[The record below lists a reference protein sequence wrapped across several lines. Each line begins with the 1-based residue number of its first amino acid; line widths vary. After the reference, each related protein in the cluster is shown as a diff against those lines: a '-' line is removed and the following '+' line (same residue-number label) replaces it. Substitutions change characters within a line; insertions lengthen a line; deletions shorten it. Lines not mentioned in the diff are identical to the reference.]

1 MIISLDECLL
11 SLQAGEIV
19 ALPSETV
26 YGLAGNVLLDSTVEK
41 IYQLKGRPS
50 TNPLIVHIHGL
61 EQAEGLAQTN
71 HTARVLAEH
80 FWPGPLTIILTK
92 KPCISDRISAGLPS
106 VALRAPAHPLFRE
119 VLQSLDFPL
128 AAPSANLSNST
139 SPTCPQH
146 ILDSFGEKAPK
157 VLDGGSCEIGLES
170 TVVSVMDQG
179 NIQILR
185 QGPICKEEL
194 EEVLG
199 KKIANPKGS
208 ENKQNKQSLLPAKPS
223 LSPGTGAV
231 HYAPKT
237 PLYLYDNPE
246 KLLGKKSELTENDLV
261 VVHDIEQKHN
271 FGDTMFPV
279 LCLSQDGDIEE
290 IAHNLYA
297 TLHLADK
304 QEKQTI
310 HLSKIVHNHPL
321 SGAIN
326 DRLSRAAK

>member
-1 MIISLDECLL
+1 LIISLDECLL

-26 YGLAGNVLLDSTVEK
+26 YGLAGNALLDSTLEK
-41 IYQLKGRPS
+41 IYQIKGRPS
-50 TNPLIVHIHGL
+50 TNPLIVHVHGVG
-61 EQAEGLAQTN
+61 QAEDLAVIN
-71 HTARVLAEH
+71 HTARVLTKH
-80 FWPGPLTIILTK
+80 FWPGPLTIILPK
-92 KPCISDRISAGLPS
+92 KPCIPDRISAGLPT

-157 VLDGGSCEIGLES
+157 VLEGGSCEIGLES
-170 TVVSVMDQG
+170 TVVSLVEEE

-185 QGPICKEEL
+185 QGPISKEEL

-199 KKIANPKGS
+199 QQIANPGSS
-208 ENKQNKQSLLPAKPS
+208 ENKETKQILHPAKPS
-223 LSPGTGAV
+223 LSPGTGTI

-237 PLYLYDNPE
+237 PLYLYE
-246 KLLGKKSELTENDLV
+246 SAQKLLAKKSELTENDLV
-261 VVHDIEQKHN
+261 VVHDTEQKEN
-271 FGDTMFPV
+271 FGDTVFSI
-279 LCLSQDGDIEE
+279 LILSNNGVIEE
-290 IAHNLYA
+290 IAQKLYA

-304 QEKQTI
+304 EKKHAI
-310 HLSKIVHNHPL
+310 HVAKTQQNHHL

>member
-26 YGLAGNVLLDSTVEK
+26 YGLAGNALLDSTVEK

-50 TNPLIVHIHGL
+50 TNPLIVHIQGF
-61 EQAEGLAQTN
+61 EQAEDLAECN
-71 HTARVLAEH
+71 HTARVFAEH
-80 FWPGPLTIILTK
+80 FWPGPLTIILPK
-92 KPCISDRISAGLPS
+92 KPCIPDRISAGLAS
-106 VALRAPAHPLFRE
+106 VALRAPAHPLFRK

-157 VLDGGSCEIGLES
+157 VLEGGSCEIGLES
-170 TVVSVMDQG
+170 TVLSVTDEE

-185 QGPICKEEL
+185 QGPISKEEL

-199 KKIANPKGS
+199 QQIANPVS
-208 ENKQNKQSLLPAKPS
+208 TENKQSLHPAKPS

-246 KLLGKKSELTENDLV
+246 KLLGKKSELTGNDLV
-261 VVHDIEQKHN
+261 VVHNTEQKYN
-271 FGDTMFPV
+271 FGNTMFPV

-304 QEKQTI
+304 QKKQTI

>member
-1 MIISLDECLL
+1 MIITLDECLL

-26 YGLAGNVLLDSTVEK
+26 YGLAGNALLNSTVEK
-41 IYQLKGRPS
+41 IYQLKGRPF
-50 TNPLIVHIHGL
+50 TNPLIVHVQGL
-61 EQAEGLAQTN
+61 LQAEELAEIN
-71 HTARVLAEH
+71 HTAQILAEH
-80 FWPGPLTIILTK
+80 FWPGPLTIILPK
-92 KPCISDRISAGLPS
+92 KPCIPDRISAGLPS
-106 VALRAPAHPLFRE
+106 VALRAPAHPLFRK

-157 VLDGGSCEIGLES
+157 ILEGGSCEIGLES
-170 TVVSVMDQG
+170 TVVSVTDET

-185 QGPICKEEL
+185 QGPISKEEL

-199 KKIANPKGS
+199 QQIANPGS
-208 ENKQNKQSLLPAKPS
+208 LKNKQTKQSLHLAKPS

-237 PLYLYDNPE
+237 PLYLYDNHE
-246 KLLGKKSELTENDLV
+246 KLLGKKSEFTENDLV
-261 VVHDIEQKHN
+261 VVLDTEQKQN

-279 LCLSQDGDIEE
+279 LSLSEDGNIDK

-304 QEKQTI
+304 EKKQAI
-310 HLSKIVHNHPL
+310 HLSKIVQNHPL

>member
-19 ALPSETV
+19 SLPSETV
-26 YGLAGNVLLDSTVEK
+26 YGLAGNALLDSTVEK

-50 TNPLIVHIHGL
+50 TNPLIVHVHGL
-61 EQAEGLAQTN
+61 EQAEELAEIN
-71 HTARVLAEH
+71 HTARVLAKH
-80 FWPGPLTIILTK
+80 FWPGPLTIILPK
-92 KPCISDRISAGLPS
+92 KPCIPDRISAGLPS

-157 VLDGGSCEIGLES
+157 VLEGGSCEIGLES
-170 TVVSVMDQG
+170 TVVSLVDEE

-185 QGPICKEEL
+185 QGPISKEEL
-194 EEVLG
+194 EEVLA
-199 KKIANPKGS
+199 KQIANRGS
-208 ENKQNKQSLLPAKPS
+208 TENNQTKLSLHPAKPS

-237 PLYLYDNPE
+237 PLYLYDNPK
-246 KLLGKKSELTENDLV
+246 KLLGKKSEFTENDLV
-261 VVHDIEQKHN
+261 VVHDKEQKHD
-271 FGDTMFPV
+271 FGDPMFPI
-279 LCLSQDGDIEE
+279 LALSKDGNIEE

-304 QEKQTI
+304 QKKQAI
-310 HLSKIVHNHPL
+310 HLSKIVQNHPL

>member
-26 YGLAGNVLLDSTVEK
+26 YGLAGNALLDSTVEK

-50 TNPLIVHIHGL
+50 TNPLIVHVHGL
-61 EQAEGLAQTN
+61 EQAEDLAEIN
-71 HTARVLAEH
+71 NTARILAEH
-80 FWPGPLTIILTK
+80 FWPGPLTIILPK
-92 KPCISDRISAGLPS
+92 KPCIPDRISAGLPS

-119 VLQSLDFPL
+119 ILLGLDFPL

-157 VLDGGSCEIGLES
+157 VLEGGSCEIGLES
-170 TVVSVMDQG
+170 TVVSLVDEE

-185 QGPICKEEL
+185 QGPISKEEL

-199 KKIANPKGS
+199 KQIANPGSS
-208 ENKQNKQSLLPAKPS
+208 ENKETKQSLHPAKPS

-231 HYAPKT
+231 HYAPRT

-246 KLLGKKSELTENDLV
+246 QLLGKKSELTKNDLV
-261 VVHDIEQKHN
+261 VVHDLEEKQI
-271 FGDTMFPV
+271 FGDTIFTI
-279 LCLSQDGDIEE
+279 LTLSKDRNIEE

-304 QEKQTI
+304 KKKQAI
-310 HLSKIVHNHPL
+310 HLCKIVQNHPL
-321 SGAIN
+321 SEAIN

>member
-1 MIISLDECLL
+1 LIISLDECLL

-26 YGLAGNVLLDSTVEK
+26 YGLAGNALLDSTVEK

-50 TNPLIVHIHGL
+50 TNPLIVHVHGL
-61 EQAEGLAQTN
+61 EQAENLAEIN
-71 HTARVLAEH
+71 HTARILTKH
-80 FWPGPLTIILTK
+80 FWPGPLTIILPK
-92 KPCISDRISAGLPS
+92 KPCIPDRISAGLPT

-146 ILDSFGEKAPK
+146 ILDSFGEKAPE
-157 VLDGGSCEIGLES
+157 VLEGGSCEIGLES
-170 TVVSVMDQG
+170 TVVSLVNEE
-179 NIQILR
+179 NILILR
-185 QGPICKEEL
+185 QGPISKEEL

-199 KKIANPKGS
+199 KQIANPGSS
-208 ENKQNKQSLLPAKPS
+208 ENKESLQPAKPS

-246 KLLGKKSELTENDLV
+246 KLLGKKSELTENDLM
-261 VVHDIEQKHN
+261 VVHNTEQKEN
-271 FGDTMFPV
+271 FGDTMFPI
-279 LCLSQDGDIEE
+279 LTLSEDGKIEE

-304 QEKQTI
+304 QKKQAI
-310 HLSKIVHNHPL
+310 HLSKIVQNHPL

>member
-26 YGLAGNVLLDSTVEK
+26 YGLAGNALLDSTVEK
-41 IYQLKGRPS
+41 IYQLKVRPS
-50 TNPLIVHIHGL
+50 TNPLIVHVHGL

-92 KPCISDRISAGLPS
+92 KPCIPDRISAGLPT

-119 VLQSLDFPL
+119 VLQGLDFPL

-146 ILDSFGEKAPK
+146 ILDSFGENVPK
-157 VLDGGSCEIGLES
+157 VLEGGSCEIGLES
-170 TVVSVMDQG
+170 TVLSVTDEE

-185 QGPICKEEL
+185 QGPISKEEL

-199 KKIANPKGS
+199 QQIANPGNL
-208 ENKQNKQSLLPAKPS
+208 ENKETKQSLHPAKPS

-261 VVHDIEQKHN
+261 VVHNKEQKHN
-271 FGDTMFPV
+271 FGNSMFPI
-279 LCLSQDGDIEE
+279 LTLSEDGNIEE

-304 QEKQTI
+304 QKKQAI
-310 HLSKIVHNHPL
+310 YLSKIVQNHPL

>member
-26 YGLAGNVLLDSTVEK
+26 YGLAGNALLDSTVEK
-41 IYQLKGRPS
+41 IYQIKGRPS
-50 TNPLIVHIHGL
+50 TNPLIVHVHGL
-61 EQAEGLAQTN
+61 EQAEDLAEVN
-71 HTARVLAEH
+71 HTARILTEH
-80 FWPGPLTIILTK
+80 FWPGPLTIILPK
-92 KPCISDRISAGLPS
+92 KPCIPDRISAGLPS

-157 VLDGGSCEIGLES
+157 VLEGGSCEIGLES
-170 TVVSVMDQG
+170 TVVSLVDEE

-185 QGPICKEEL
+185 QGPISKEEL

-199 KKIANPKGS
+199 KVVAQLETF
-208 ENKQNKQSLLPAKPS
+208 ENKQSEQSLHPAKPS
-223 LSPGTGAV
+223 QSPGTGAV

-237 PLYLYDNPE
+237 PLYLYE
-246 KLLGKKSELTENDLV
+246 SAQKLLAKKSELTENDLV
-261 VVHDIEQKHN
+261 VVHDQEEKQI
-271 FGDTMFPV
+271 FGDTVFSI
-279 LCLSQDGDIEE
+279 LILSCL
-290 IAHNLYA
+290 LY
-297 TLHLADK
+297 TSPSPRD
-304 QEKQTI
+304 
-310 HLSKIVHNHPL
+310 S
-321 SGAIN
+321 
-326 DRLSRAAK
+326 

>member
-26 YGLAGNVLLDSTVEK
+26 YGLAGNALLDSTVEK

-50 TNPLIVHIHGL
+50 TNPLIVHIQGF
-61 EQAEGLAQTN
+61 EQAEDLAECN
-71 HTARVLAEH
+71 HTARVFAEH
-80 FWPGPLTIILTK
+80 FWPGPLTIILPK
-92 KPCISDRISAGLPS
+92 KPCIPDRISAGLAS
-106 VALRAPAHPLFRE
+106 VALRAPAHPLFRK

-157 VLDGGSCEIGLES
+157 VLEGGSCEIGLES
-170 TVVSVMDQG
+170 TVLSVTDEE

-185 QGPICKEEL
+185 QGPISKEEL

-199 KKIANPKGS
+199 QQIANPVS
-208 ENKQNKQSLLPAKPS
+208 TENKQSLHPAKPS

-246 KLLGKKSELTENDLV
+246 KLLGKKSELTGNDLV
-261 VVHDIEQKHN
+261 VVHNTEQKYN
-271 FGDTMFPV
+271 LGNTMFPV

-304 QEKQTI
+304 QKKQTI

>member
-26 YGLAGNVLLDSTVEK
+26 YGLAGNALLDSTVEK

-50 TNPLIVHIHGL
+50 TNPLIVHVHGL
-61 EQAEGLAQTN
+61 GQAEDLAEIN
-71 HTARVLAEH
+71 HTARILTKH
-80 FWPGPLTIILTK
+80 FWPGPLTIILPK
-92 KPCISDRISAGLPS
+92 KPCIPDRISAGLPS

-119 VLQSLDFPL
+119 VLQGLNFPL

-146 ILDSFGEKAPK
+146 ILDSFGEKAPE

-170 TVVSVMDQG
+170 TVVSLVDEE

-185 QGPICKEEL
+185 QGPISKEEL

-199 KKIANPKGS
+199 QQIANPGSS
-208 ENKQNKQSLLPAKPS
+208 ENKETKQSLHPAKPS

-246 KLLGKKSELTENDLV
+246 KLLGKKSELTEDELV
-261 VVHDIEQKHN
+261 MVHNKEQKEN
-271 FGDTMFPV
+271 FGDNMFPV
-279 LCLSQDGDIEE
+279 LTLSEDGNIEE

-304 QEKQTI
+304 QKKQAI
-310 HLSKIVHNHPL
+310 HLSKIVQNHPL

>member
-26 YGLAGNVLLDSTVEK
+26 YGLAGNALLDSTVEK

-50 TNPLIVHIHGL
+50 TNPLIVHVHGL
-61 EQAEGLAQTN
+61 EQAEDLAEIN
-71 HTARVLAEH
+71 HTARILTEH
-80 FWPGPLTIILTK
+80 FWPGPLTIILPK
-92 KPCISDRISAGLPS
+92 KPCIPDRISAGLPS

-119 VLQSLDFPL
+119 VLLGLDFPL

-157 VLDGGSCEIGLES
+157 VLEGGSCEIGLES
-170 TVVSVMDQG
+170 TVVSLVDEE

-185 QGPICKEEL
+185 QGPISKEEL

-199 KKIANPKGS
+199 KVVAQPETF
-208 ENKQNKQSLLPAKPS
+208 ENKQSEQSLQSAKPS

-237 PLYLYDNPE
+237 PLYLYDDPE
-246 KLLGKKSELTENDLV
+246 KLLAKKSELTENDLV
-261 VVHDIEQKHN
+261 VVYDLEEKQI
-271 FGDTMFPV
+271 FGDTVFSI
-279 LCLSQDGDIEE
+279 LTLSMHGKIEE
-290 IAHNLYA
+290 IAQNLYA

-304 QEKQTI
+304 EKKQAI
-310 HLSKIVHNHPL
+310 HVAKILQNHHL